1 MFDLGPLL
9 QAHTTI
15 LSSRTSACAQ
25 GTIPVGQAE
34 HLSTAHPE
42 ALSVSCV
49 RLLSPTASGTAPP
62 EPLSSTP
69 GRGP

>member
-25 GTIPVGQAE
+25 GTMPVGHAG

-42 ALSVSCV
+42 ALIVGCV
-49 RLLSPTASGTAPP
+49 RLLSPTSSGTASP
-62 EPLSSTP
+62 ESLSSTL
-69 GRGP
+69 GRGT